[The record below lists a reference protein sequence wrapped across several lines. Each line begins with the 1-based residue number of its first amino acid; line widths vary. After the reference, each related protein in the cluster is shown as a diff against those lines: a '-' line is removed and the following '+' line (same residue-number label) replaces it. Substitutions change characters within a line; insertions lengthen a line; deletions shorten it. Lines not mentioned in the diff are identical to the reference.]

1 MRFSRLM
8 VACTALLVV
17 SACAGTGGG
26 FLSAEGDIRTAQTL
40 RASAPFNEALRT
52 GYLELA
58 QAGARQADWI
68 DAGIFARKAVR
79 AGHDEA
85 VLPEEL
91 ANWNVGATSGRFGT
105 ASDPAL
111 LGELTTARG
120 ELMSALDGNARSN
133 APETAAEAQ
142 VMFDCWVE
150 KSESVY
156 WLVPDC
162 KERFD
167 AAMAQLTGRPMPAPP
182 PAPMEPP
189 ARDYLVFF
197 DFDRSDLRP
206 DAISILGDVVGA
218 FNQLGAPSI
227 TAIGHTDL
235 AGPASYNQRLSERRA
250 ASVRDYLVGQGIP
263 AGDISTSG
271 RGQTDPRVPTPD
283 GVREQE
289 NRRVEIRLN

>member
-1 MRFSRLM
+1 MRLSRLV
-8 VACTALLVV
+8 VACAAMLAV
-17 SACAGTGGG
+17 SACAGTRGGP
-26 FLSAEGDIRTAQTL
+26 LSAEGDIATAKGL
-40 RASAPFNEALRT
+40 RASSPFNEALRT

-58 QAGARQADWI
+58 EGGAEQDDWI
-68 DAGIFARKAVR
+68 DAGIFARKAVN
-79 AGHDEA
+79 AGNGEA

-91 ANWNVGATSGRFGT
+91 GDWDVEESMM
-105 ASDPAL
+105 
-111 LGELTTARG
+111 GELSAARS
-120 ELMSALDGNARSN
+120 ELISVLDGNARTN

-162 KERFD
+162 KQRFD

-197 DFDRSDLRP
+197 DFDRSNLRP
-206 DAISILGDVVGA
+206 DAVSILNDVVRAYNELNAG
-218 FNQLGAPSI
+218 SI
-227 TAIGHTDL
+227 TAIGHADRSG
-235 AGPASYNQRLSERRA
+235 AVGYNQRLSERRA
-250 ASVRDYLVGQGIP
+250 ASVREYLVGQGI
-263 AGDISTSG
+263 AGSDISTSG
-271 RGQTDPRVPTPD
+271 RGETDPRVPTPD